1 MPLTPRYLRLCQ
13 RAGIALA
20 DVAAVTGQ
28 PLETLEM
35 ILAEDEAV
43 QDARKPAGKM
53 MTPLLQRPEMDRW
66 EMRRAER

>member
-1 MPLTPRYLRLCQ
+1 MPLTLRYLRLCQ

-35 ILAEDEAV
+35 ILAERKVIQDEVA
-43 QDARKPAGKM
+43 AGKM
-53 MTPLLQRPEMDRW
+53 MTPILARPEMERW